1 MRYTPID
8 HAMVRCNRE
17 AVLTIDKHV
26 QATRHEANKHV
37 STTTNEQQA
46 AIEDN
51 VLGGQTR
58 EQHIDTL
65 MQVYGKPRTSIY
77 GMCCNNNNNHHHH
90 HHHHHHQ
97 HSTRQMTDQW
107 HLQPNAD
114 EPWIQHGLH
123 RMVRHQVDEDEM
135 TSTLS
140 ATKDDDA
147 TTTATTSN
155 ALEVATMLGLYG
167 VAEHLILVRGYA
179 SRLCKAVDD
188 AADDTS
194 TSNTT
199 TEATST
205 GSIKVVR
212 PTVLH
217 MAAINNDTRMIELIG
232 SHSSQQVINA
242 SCEHGTALMMAS
254 RACNRAAVAHGADAT
269 LMQRDE
275 QGNTALHH
283 AARGGSL
290 AVVRELVEAGGVELV
305 QVKNNDGLTAQ
316 QEAHRRARVEVEDY
330 VSERDNVDVGG
341 KHEAGTVAV
350 VEDQIKAELDVA
362 AEAITIEQ
370 AMQNIYGGVEEVT
383 DKERLVSTASQQ
395 LELTERQL
403 KQKLI
408 EKQLKEKLIDEK
420 VEKQLAQ
427 QADTEQQQQE
437 KLRQPSQQLG

>member
-1 MRYTPID
+1 
-8 HAMVRCNRE
+8 
-17 AVLTIDKHV
+17 
-26 QATRHEANKHV
+26 
-37 STTTNEQQA
+37 
-46 AIEDN
+46 
-51 VLGGQTR
+51 
-58 EQHIDTL
+58 
-65 MQVYGKPRTSIY
+65 
-77 GMCCNNNNNHHHH
+77 
-90 HHHHHHQ
+90 
-97 HSTRQMTDQW
+97 MTDQW

-147 TTTATTSN
+147 TTTTTTTTSN

-254 RACNRAAVAHGADAT
+254 RACNRAAVQWLMAHGADAT

-316 QEAHRRARVEVEDY
+316 QEAHRRARVEVEYWLSGY

-370 AMQNIYGGVEEVT
+370 AMQNIYGGVEVIVT

-420 VEKQLAQ
+420 VELMDSQQSKDPVQRPAIWEKRSIALPADLTKQNPPFDDSASKHDAPPRSASAQ
-427 QADTEQQQQE
+427 QYTSGSE
-437 KLRQPSQQLG
+437 